1 MMQALCTDL
10 DRAGQV
16 AFLETDKPENPDEG
30 HQLGGG
36 FMVSSPSRDDG
47 HAPSL
52 SWRRAIVN
60 IN

>member
-36 FMVSSPSRDDG
+36 FMVSSPSSFKATSACTRE
-47 HAPSL
+47 
-52 SWRRAIVN
+52 
-60 IN
+60 